1 MLATN
6 GNSLHRPVIKVLVG
20 TALLLLIPLVAMQF
34 TSEVNWTLSDFIVA
48 GGLLAGTGLL
58 YVIGASQMRS
68 SRNRTILG
76 VVLGAVLLVVWAEL
90 AVGIFH

>member
-6 GNSLHRPVIKVLVG
+6 GNSLQRPVIKVLVG

-34 TSEVNWTLSDFIVA
+34 TSEVNWTLSDFVVA

-68 SRNRTILG
+68 PRNRTILG
-76 VVLGAVLLVVWAEL
+76 VVLGAVLLVVWVEL